1 MRKFEI
7 VQDNVYHNGKIT
19 VYNDGKEKYN
29 SWEARLY
36 INSFISEGNI
46 NLELCVFEDT
56 KENALNELNI
66 AFVKL
71 MEKFKEDWNLK
82 E

>member
-1 MRKFEI
+1 MIKFEI
-7 VQDNVYHNGKIT
+7 VEDNDYQNGKIT

-29 SWEARLY
+29 SWEARVY
-36 INSFISEGNI
+36 VNSNITEGNV